1 VTEGAAGLRRTLTRG
16 DIVFA
21 VIGNVIG
28 SGIFL
33 VPAETLRVAGGSTA
47 AALMVWVLGG
57 ALCLL
62 GALTYAELG
71 AANPEAGGIYC
82 HVRDAFGPLPA
93 FLYGW
98 VLFLIIG
105 PATVAALAVAS
116 VAYLGQLVNLGSTG
130 GRVLSVAMILAI
142 GAINVAGAR
151 ESANVQNASAALK
164 AGALVVLA
172 ATLIVLGRFGVFETV
187 PGAAPPELL
196 GGVGA
201 AMVGV
206 LWAYEGWQWVT
217 FSAGETQDP
226 RRAFP
231 FGLVVGTAVLIAIY
245 LLVNAGYFMALGP
258 AAAQGSTSI
267 AADAVA
273 ATVGPGM
280 GKVIAALVVLATFS
294 AAHSSVLTVP
304 RVFYQM
310 ARDGLFFQKL
320 AEVHPRFGTPAWAV
334 LSTTALS
341 VVYALSG
348 TFDQLLTA
356 VVFTAWAFYGL
367 GATAI
372 FVFHRRA
379 PDAHRP
385 FRIPGYP
392 YAPALFVAASA
403 GVVVNTLCTQTAV
416 SAVGLGVLLLGIPA
430 YYAWRRRT
438 IARPLTP

>member
-1 VTEGAAGLRRTLTRG
+1 MTELRRTLTRG

-21 VIGNVIG
+21 VIGNVVG

-33 VPAETLRVAGGSTA
+33 VPAGTLRAAGGSTT
-47 AALMVWVLGG
+47 AALMVWLLGG
-57 ALCLL
+57 ILCLL

-98 VLFLIIG
+98 VLFFIIG

-116 VAYLGQLVNLGSTG
+116 VAYLGQLVSVGPTGS
-130 GRVLSVAMILAI
+130 RILSLLMIVVI

-151 ESANVQNASAALK
+151 GSANVQNASAAAK
-164 AGALVVLA
+164 AGALVLLA
-172 ATLIVLGRFGVFETV
+172 CLLVALGDYGAFETV
-187 PGAAPPELL
+187 PGAAPPALF

-201 AMVGV
+201 AIIGV

-217 FSAGETQDP
+217 FSAGETLDP
-226 RRAFP
+226 RRSFP
-231 FGLVVGTAVLIAIY
+231 FGLVVGTAVLVVLY
-245 LLVNAGYFMALGP
+245 LLVNVGYFMALGP
-258 AAAQGSTSI
+258 ATAQSSTSI

-273 ATVGPGM
+273 ETLGSGW
-280 GKVIAALVVLATFS
+280 GKGVAALVVLATFS
-294 AAHSSVLTVP
+294 AAHSSVFTVP

-334 LSTTALS
+334 LSTTAIS
-341 VVYALSG
+341 AVYALSG

-356 VVFTAWAFYGL
+356 VVFSAWLFYGL

-379 PDAHRP
+379 PRAVRP
-385 FRIPGYP
+385 YRVPWYP
-392 YAPALFVAASA
+392 YTPALFVGASIA
-403 GVVVNTLCTQTAV
+403 VVLNTLYTQPRISAVGVVVLLSGVPVFYYWRRTAV
-416 SAVGLGVLLLGIPA
+416 A
-430 YYAWRRRT
+430 
-438 IARPLTP
+438 

>member
-1 VTEGAAGLRRTLTRG
+1 MTGLRRTLTRG
-16 DIVFA
+16 DIIFA

-33 VPAETLRVAGGSTA
+33 VPAETLRVAGGSTT

-57 ALCLL
+57 LLCLL

-82 HVRDAFGPLPA
+82 YIRDAFGALPA

-116 VAYLGQLVNLGSTG
+116 VAYLGQLVNLGPAG
-130 GRVLSVAMILAI
+130 GRVAAVAMILVI

-151 ESANVQNASAALK
+151 ESANVQNASAGLK
-164 AGALVVLA
+164 AAALVVLSGI
-172 ATLIVLGRFGVFETV
+172 LIALGRWGVFESV
-187 PGAAPPELL
+187 PGAPTPSLF

-217 FSAGETQDP
+217 FSAGETKDP
-226 RRAFP
+226 QRSFP
-231 FGLVVGTAVLIAIY
+231 AGLVIGTAALIALY
-245 LLVNAGYFMALGP
+245 VVVNIAYFMALGP
-258 AAAQGSTSI
+258 AAAASSTSI

-273 ATVGPGM
+273 ATVGLGW
-280 GKVIAALVVLATFS
+280 GKAVAAVVVLATFS
-294 AAHSSVLTVP
+294 AAHGSVLTVP

-310 ARDGLFFQKL
+310 AHDGLFFRRL

-334 LSTTALS
+334 LSTTLLS
-341 VVYALSG
+341 AIYALSG

-356 VVFTAWAFYGL
+356 VVFTAWVFYGL
-367 GATAI
+367 GAMAI
-372 FVFHRRA
+372 FVFRTRLPGA
-379 PDAHRP
+379 PRP
-385 FRIPGYP
+385 FRVPGYP
-392 YAPALFVAASA
+392 VTPALFVGASIA
-403 GVVVNTLCTQTAV
+403 VVVNTLFTQPIV
-416 SAVGLGVLLLGIPA
+416 SAVGTGVLLAGVPA
-430 YYAWRRRT
+430 FYFWRRRT
-438 IARPLTP
+438 PLQPPAP